1 MVFDQIEQL
10 KQEFT
15 DKYVIV
21 DENRPELRRF
31 KGMTG
36 TVRTVNMNGRALVE
50 FDANL
55 NIGWYDIDLDFLQ
68 VVDKPLEKPE
78 KPKAAAKP
86 AAKKPAKA
94 AAKAKGPASAA
105 DILAAARGGG
115 APKKEKPA
123 AMSPADILAAARGGA
138 AKPAESKKSET
149 KPAKADPSKMS
160 AADILAA
167 ARGGGAAPAAKPE
180 PAAQPDPEPVAEEA
194 PAPAVPEPAA
204 EKPPVGDLPTNV
216 DDILAFCRERDGS

>member
-21 DENRPELRRF
+21 DEDRPELRRF

-55 NIGWYDIDLDFLQ
+55 NIGWYDIDLDFLK

-123 AMSPADILAAARGGA
+123 AMSPAG
-138 AKPAESKKSET
+138 
-149 KPAKADPSKMS
+149 
-160 AADILAA
+160 ILAA
-167 ARGGGAAPAAKPE
+167 ARGGGETCGIQEERSQAREGRPE
-180 PAAQPDPEPVAEEA
+180 QNECGRHP
-194 PAPAVPEPAA
+194 
-204 EKPPVGDLPTNV
+204 
-216 DDILAFCRERDGS
+216 GSSSRWWSGTCG